1 MQVRRNPYRNL
12 KRPASKRHVPLL
24 FSLSELEQRV
34 IQEVMAMSEAS
45 HGDDEL
51 APIFS
56 DVDEARKLP
65 EATTLVDLV
74 LQVLKTVTG
83 NSGIVIHHARHSTG
97 CRVAHALY
105 GLSLPMWLDPFDN
118 TGTHDDFSHSVQK
131 TLLGRVGVTR
141 RAPWAL
147 AIFMGHASP
156 VTALRSYLHFLPEW
170 CVHQLRLPLSTSRLC
185 PDNIIRLDDMPI
197 GELPE
202 SPVEGDHH
210 PEPPTP
216 LKILKLMRLISRG
229 HNPHG
234 ASEHLGVAE
243 HDLQALESLLDHI
256 GSATRFTT
264 RKNEPEMAYSYLTRV
279 TENGWRRM
287 ELLASAAINFDRKP
301 NVTLNP
307 QMLMNMISA
316 SRQILLWRDEHFG
329 LVRSILDYY
338 SIPDS
343 LIVMVYTEPE
353 DRDKLTIAREAGFQ
367 PIDSMAAATGKKA
380 FQIDGVLSHDGHE
393 NRPVHR
399 FSLLPKLGIQGDIRN
414 RLELILML
422 VAFSTASMHSET
434 QPTA

>member
-1 MQVRRNPYRNL
+1 VQVRRNPYRNL
-12 KRPASKRHVPLL
+12 KRSASKRHVPLL
-24 FSLSELEQRV
+24 FSLSDLEQRV
-34 IQEVMAMSEAS
+34 IREVMAMNEAS

-74 LQVLKTVTG
+74 LQVLKTITG
-83 NSGIVIHHARHSTG
+83 NTGIVIHHARHSAG

-105 GLSLPMWLDPFDN
+105 DLSFPMWLDPIDKSDKPN
-118 TGTHDDFSHSVQK
+118 DFCHSVQK

-147 AIFMGHASP
+147 AIFMGHATP

-170 CVHQLRLPLSTSRLC
+170 CVHHLRLPLSTSRLC
-185 PDNIIRLDDMPI
+185 PDNIIRLDDIPV

-202 SPVEGDHH
+202 APVEADHH

-229 HNPHG
+229 HNPEG
-234 ASEHLGVAE
+234 ASEHLGVTA
-243 HDLQALESLLDHI
+243 HYLQALESLLDHVS
-256 GSATRFTT
+256 SATRFTP
-264 RKNEPEMAYSYLTRV
+264 RKGEPEMAYSFLTRI
-279 TENGWRRM
+279 TESGWRRL
-287 ELLASAAINFDRKP
+287 ELMASAAINSDRQPK
-301 NVTLNP
+301 VTLNP
-307 QMLMNMISA
+307 EMLMNMISA
-316 SRQILLWRDEHFG
+316 SRQILLWRDEHFR

-343 LIVMVYTEPE
+343 LVIMVYTEPG
-353 DRDKLTIAREAGFQ
+353 DRDKLTAAREAGFQ
-367 PIDSMAAATGKKA
+367 PIDSMSAGTGKKA

-399 FSLLPKLGIQGDIRN
+399 FSLLPKLGIQGDLRN
-414 RLELILML
+414 RLELILIL
-422 VAFSTASMHSET
+422 VAFSISSMHSEI
-434 QPTA
+434 QRAV